1 METSYS
7 IQLPAHKS
15 IVQLTS
21 NVACLGSECKAGH
34 CAGETRPQLSA
45 QRTHN
50 WTQPVA
56 IIATEF
62 RKWSHSQWCER

>member
-7 IQLPAHKS
+7 IQLQAHKS
-15 IVQLTS
+15 IVQLAS
-21 NVACLGSECKAGH
+21 NVTCLGSECKDGH
-34 CAGETRPQLSA
+34 CACETRPQLSA

-50 WTQPVA
+50 WTHTA

-62 RKWSHSQWCER
+62 RKWTHSQLCE